1 MSKII
6 KDSLPKQIS
15 DRIEAEIK
23 EGKYKIGDKLPT
35 EQELIKIFDVSRNT
49 IREAMQSLTNS
60 GILETRQGNGT
71 YVVAQERLEVDFFNV
86 MNSTT
91 TKDVLE
97 VRNLLEQY
105 IVTSAIE
112 NVNDK
117 DIEEIRK
124 CLETRKKELNSVRE
138 NTEADLNFHFAIA
151 KATHN
156 ELIVH
161 LYKYVS
167 KYFSK
172 YIYEEIYN
180 LKEEQNKIDELHE
193 DLYIAIKNRD
203 GNEAHNI
210 INQIIKFN

>member
-15 DRIEAEIK
+15 NMIETKIK
-23 EGKYKIGDKLPT
+23 EGEYKVGDKLPT
-35 EQELIKIFDVSRNT
+35 EQELIKIFNVSRNT
-49 IREAMQSLTNS
+49 IREAIQSLTNS
-60 GILETRQGNGT
+60 GILEKRQGNGT

-97 VRNLLEQY
+97 VRNLLEQQ
-105 IVTSAIE
+105 IVESAIE
-112 NVNDK
+112 KANNE
-117 DIEEIRK
+117 DIEEIYR
-124 CLETRKKELNSVRE
+124 CLELRKQDTNSVRE

-156 ELIVH
+156 NLILH
-161 LYKYVS
+161 LYRYIS

-172 YIYEEIYN
+172 YIYDKMYD

-193 DLYIAIKNRD
+193 LLFIAIKNRNI
-203 GNEAHNI
+203 NEAHDI
-210 INQIIKFN
+210 INQIIK